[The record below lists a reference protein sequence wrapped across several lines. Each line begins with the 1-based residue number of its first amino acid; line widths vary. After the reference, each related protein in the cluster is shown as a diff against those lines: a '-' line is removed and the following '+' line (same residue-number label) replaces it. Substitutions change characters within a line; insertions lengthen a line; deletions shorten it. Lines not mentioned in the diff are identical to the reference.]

1 MKSLERPLVVAS
13 AVIISCFCASSLAAQ
28 GCSDAG
34 FCTMG
39 ALKPDQSYSKKL
51 NIRLRS
57 IEVGQ
62 YIGVTRFE
70 DVIFNYWADLSFGI
84 NEKTTLQVKAPFA
97 ITRGFLDNTNG
108 FGDISLGLARNLVA
122 KENYQL
128 NLTLG
133 GKIPT
138 GNSNVRTSEGRTLA
152 MYYQPGLGTWDVVAG
167 LSFITRKWLLAVG
180 YQQSLNP
187 TTNRFLWSDWEG
199 TRFEE
204 DVRLYTQSL
213 DLERGIDAM
222 FRIERNFRLSNFNLN
237 LGLLHI
243 YRFGNDVITLPNGEK
258 NEVQG
263 SDGLAWTALVGFGYQ
278 LSVKSG
284 IKVMNGI
291 RLRRRPK
298 NPDGLSRELVSTIS
312 YVYKF

>member
-1 MKSLERPLVVAS
+1 MNWIRNFLLVS
-13 AVIISCFCASSLAAQ
+13 TMFLTPGLMTFNSFGQ

-39 ALKPDQSYSKKL
+39 ALKPDQNYNKRL
-51 NIRLRS
+51 AVRLRS

-62 YIGVTRFE
+62 YIGVTRFD
-70 DVIFNYWADLSFGI
+70 DVIFNYWVDVSIAI
-84 NEKTTLQVKAPFA
+84 KNKTTLQVKAPIS
-97 ITRGFLDNTNG
+97 ITRGFLDNAKG
-108 FGDISLGLARNLVA
+108 FGDISLGLAHNLVS
-122 KENYQL
+122 KDDYQL

-138 GNSNVRTSEGRTLA
+138 GDSNIKTEDGRTLA
-152 MYYQPGLGTWDVVAG
+152 MYYQPGLGTWDVIAG
-167 LSFITRKWLLAVG
+167 FSLITSKWLFAVG

-187 TTNRFLWSDWEG
+187 TTNKFLWSDWAG
-199 TRFEE
+199 TKFEE
-204 DVRLYTQSL
+204 DVMLYTQSL
-213 DLERGIDAM
+213 ELERGVDAM
-222 FRIERNFRLSNFNLN
+222 FRVERNFRLSNFNVN

-243 YRFGNDVITLPNGEK
+243 YRFGNDFITLPNGDRKEII
-258 NEVQG
+258 G
-263 SDGLAWTALVGFGYQ
+263 SNGLAWTALVGFGYQ